1 MQIRIYLDGTFESLS
16 AADPKAALAALKAD
30 LKIIVQVERLRAAR
44 TDAKRMANV
53 KKDKELLVKIKALKA
68 QLSSNRNSS
77 SDIING
83 KIGALKGA
91 TPPSKVTRGNKTGDP
106 RRNPTRLKSVPAQ
119 PARSAK
125 SLKALNDHKALM
137 DKAPDAQ
144 HVADALLNT
153 HIKGEAKKA
162 LTKYGKMTEPSAIVK
177 GANSETSPK
186 NIEMAGRAAAARLT
200 LGQLHVIGK
209 MHKTMVAAENRAWK
223 KKAGPEREAAFDAA
237 KAKLLAGINRTKILG
252 EKLKDADTAK
262 AFADGIRSSHSII
275 SEQHEARKAAKGHGF
290 DRFNR

>member
-16 AADPKAALAALKAD
+16 AAKTITPAEKRARIKELQAD
-30 LKIIVQVERLRAAR
+30 LKIIKKVEALRHAR
-44 TDAKRMANV
+44 TDAKRMANKV
-53 KKDKELLVKIKALKA
+53 KDKALLAQIKALKA
-68 QLSSNRNSS
+68 KLSSNRNSS
-77 SDIING
+77 SEKVMGFIKAVMDQATGTG
-83 KIGALKGA
+83 KTIAQLDK
-91 TPPSKVTRGNKTGDP
+91 SK
-106 RRNPTRLKSVPAQ
+106 KSAPAQ

-125 SLKALNDHKALM
+125 SLKALNDHKARL

-144 HVADALLNT
+144 HVADALLNSN
-153 HIKGEAKKA
+153 IKGEAKKA
-162 LTKYGKMTEPSAIVK
+162 LTKYGKMKEPSAIVK

-200 LGQLHVIGK
+200 LGQLHVMGK

-223 KKAGPEREAAFDAA
+223 KPEAEREAAFTAA
-237 KAKLLAGINRTKILG
+237 KEKLLAGINRTKILG

-262 AFADGIRSSHSII
+262 SFADGMRSSLSII
-275 SEQHEARKAAKGHGF
+275 SEQHEVRRASKGHGF